1 MRRVPILPLVAL
13 LFTTALAAQETPLA
27 IQGAVDSELGPLI
40 EAIGTPE
47 PRVIDGF
54 SFWEGKIGG
63 KAVVIS
69 RTEVGMVNAAVA
81 TTLLIRD
88 YAPRAII
95 NQGTAGAT
103 DASLRVGD
111 IVLGE
116 ASAPFG
122 SIRTNPR
129 KRGEGIDIDQ
139 WEILPRWLRLDG
151 ERVLFERFVA
161 DPALLD
167 AALETPYD
175 EGRLI
180 RGVVGSADEW
190 NREVDKLLWAKE
202 TFGIVSEDMESASV
216 HQVAHLYGVPFLAVR
231 IISNSEHYDPEFR
244 RELGAT
250 CAAYVVAL
258 AKRLA
263 SLSEQPER

>member
-1 MRRVPILPLVAL
+1 MTPFAFFRLHPL
-13 LFTTALAAQETPLA
+13 LFATALAAQEPPLA
-27 IQGAVDSELGPLI
+27 IQGAVDTELGPLI
-40 EAIGTPE
+40 EAVGSPE

-54 SFWEGKIGG
+54 RFWEGEIRGRP
-63 KAVVIS
+63 VVVS

-81 TTLLIRD
+81 TTLLIRE
-88 YAPRAII
+88 YAPGAII

-122 SIRTNPR
+122 SIRTKPR
-129 KRGEGIDIDQ
+129 KRGEGIDIEQ
-139 WEILPRWLRLDG
+139 WQILPRWLRVG
-151 ERVLFERFVA
+151 QERVPFERFVA
-161 DPALLD
+161 DSALLE

-175 EGRLI
+175 AGRLV

-190 NREVDKLLWAKE
+190 NREVDKLLWARK
-202 TFGIVSEDMESASV
+202 TFGIASEDMESASA

-231 IISNSEHYDPEFR
+231 IISNSEYRDPEFR
-244 RELGAT
+244 PELGAT
-250 CAAYVVAL
+250 CAAYVVSL
-258 AKRLA
+258 VRRLA
-263 SLSEQPER
+263 PP